1 MTELP
6 PDEQLPPKLDAL
18 ERELGAQ
25 QHRWFALA
33 MLLAAIAT
41 GVTLLLPW
49 TFSRRLGLSVWQL
62 GIETQPTLALTW
74 AAGLLAT
81 ILTLALPPGPKSQA
95 AAAITGVITL
105 IYLAGCWQARDL
117 EQLTDTWPGPGPT
130 LALTTAIIWLL
141 ITSAHLLATHL
152 HHPPPTEEA
161 LTIAHSRLRRIPTP
175 PSHSSPTSTPNMP
188 SRAGRPTRSTTPGT
202 PTASELPGPS
212 SGPPNRGDQ

>member
-1 MTELP
+1 MTEIP

-18 ERELGAQ
+18 ERELAVQ

-41 GVTLLLPW
+41 GITLLLPW

-62 GIETQPTLALTW
+62 GIETQPALALTW

-95 AAAITGVITL
+95 TAAITAVITL
-105 IYLAGCWQARDL
+105 LYLTGCWQARDL
-117 EQLTDTWPGPGPT
+117 PLADTWPGPGPT

-141 ITSAHLLATHL
+141 TTSAHLLAPHL
-152 HHPPPTEEA
+152 HSPPITTDA
-161 LTIAHSRLRRIPTP
+161 LTTAHTRLLHHRPPFPPAPTP
-175 PSHSSPTSTPNMP
+175 PRPPTSE
-188 SRAGRPTRSTTPGT
+188 PTR
-202 PTASELPGPS
+202 PS
-212 SGPPNRGDQ
+212 